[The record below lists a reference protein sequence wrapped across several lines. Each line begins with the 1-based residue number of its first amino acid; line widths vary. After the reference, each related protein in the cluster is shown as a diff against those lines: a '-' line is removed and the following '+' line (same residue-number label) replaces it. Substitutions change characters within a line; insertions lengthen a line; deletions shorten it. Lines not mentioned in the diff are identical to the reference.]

1 MIKRI
6 FIILVFLAL
15 IIGSLASIFM
25 AKFFLHRIKSIHVL
39 RTDAEVYRAQF
50 NKYDSKTVHLIR
62 VQDAVLP
69 IVDADIELL
78 FSCDVNES
86 KRLLQ
91 LESYQREKVS
101 MRQFTASQNDFIRTS
116 SWLGDSIY
124 RFSLLDTNSSSG
136 VELWMSLDSS
146 LIYYRRWW

>member
-25 AKFFLHRIKSIHVL
+25 AKFFWHRIKSIHVL

-69 IVDADIELL
+69 IVDADIQLL

-91 LESYQREKVS
+91 LESYHREKVS
-101 MRQFTASQNDFIRTS
+101 KRQFTASQNDFIRTS

-136 VELWMSLDSS
+136 VELWMSLDSN

>member
-6 FIILVFLAL
+6 FIILVILAL

-25 AKFFLHRIKSIHVL
+25 SKFFWQRIKSIHVL

-69 IVDADIELL
+69 IVDADIQLL

-101 MRQFTASQNDFIRTS
+101 KRQFTASQNDFIRTS
-116 SWLGDSIY
+116 SWQGDSIY

-136 VELWMSLDSS
+136 VELWMSLDSN